1 MAGMAVGF
9 FAYPSDIANGRL
21 WLALD
26 NSKQQ
31 LRCLLGDSP

>member
-1 MAGMAVGF
+1 MAGLAAGF
-9 FAYPSDIANGRL
+9 WYTHTTLFNGFP

-31 LRCLLGDSP
+31 LKCLI